1 MPGLAKASTPN
12 SDHRDAADDEHPPRA
27 LDQGLRVRAHVLEDA
42 LRNQPSIAPWRVAA
56 PYDACCDPTAEA
68 QPLLARRQ
76 TTYRQTDDPRTA
88 APHRPQL
95 RRARRTHD
103 RRAGA
108 RLAGALAAL
117 RPRNRG
123 RCRSTSPAI
132 FGRDAPRTLEIGFGN
147 GESLVAL
154 AAAHPERDFLGIEVH
169 RPGVGHLMLR
179 AEELG
184 LGNLRVICRDAVEV
198 LQHCVPEASLDEV
211 LLYFPDPW
219 PKKRHHKR
227 RIVQPDF
234 VALVASRLRPGGVLR
249 MATDWQ
255 PYAEHMLEVA
265 GQCAALRN
273 ESPQGDYVPRPDSRP
288 VTRFERR
295 GQRLGHGVWDL
306 AFRRP

>member
-1 MPGLAKASTPN
+1 MRGAGGDPFIMATRRRAMLPMTTPPP
-12 SDHRDAADDEHPPRA
+12 DDDKRIEP
-27 LDQGLRVRAHVLEDA
+27 
-42 LRNQPSIAPWRVAA
+42 
-56 PYDACCDPTAEA
+56 
-68 QPLLARRQ
+68 
-76 TTYRQTDDPRTA
+76 A
-88 APHRPQL
+88 APHRAV
-95 RRARRTHD
+95 RSFVV
-103 RRAGA
+103 RAGRMTTA
-108 RLAGALAAL
+108 QERAWIELWPRYGVPTGDAPLDLAAV
-117 RPRNRG
+117 
-123 RCRSTSPAI
+123 

-154 AAAHPERDFLGIEVH
+154 AAAHPDRDYLGVEVH

-184 LGNLRVICRDAVEV
+184 LANVRAVSRDAVEV
-198 LQHCVPEASLDEV
+198 LQQCIPAASLDEV

-227 RIVQPDF
+227 RIVQPGF
-234 VALVASRLRPGGVLR
+234 VALVANRLRAGGVLR

-265 GQCAALRN
+265 SGCQQLRN
-273 ESPQGDYVPRPDSRP
+273 ASATGDFVPRPDSRP

-306 AFRRP
+306 AFTRS